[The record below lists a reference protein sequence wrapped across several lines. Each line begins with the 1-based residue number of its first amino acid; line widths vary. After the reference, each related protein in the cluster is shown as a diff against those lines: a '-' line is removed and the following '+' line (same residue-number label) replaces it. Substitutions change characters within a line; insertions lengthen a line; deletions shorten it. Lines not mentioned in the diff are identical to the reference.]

1 MEIIVN
7 GKTEHISENLSIKD
21 YLQLKNIT
29 SGEVVVEL
37 NRNIIKREEW
47 KGTILQSGDQLELVR
62 LVGGG

>member
-7 GKTEHISENLSIKD
+7 GNTEHISENLSVEN

-29 SGEVVVEL
+29 SENVVVEL

-47 KGTILQSGDQLELVR
+47 QETILHQGDQLELVR